1 VSVVKSIVYT
11 ECGRDQFVTIR
22 SSRSL
27 SELTQHATE
36 ICEKPCK
43 HGDSEKIEE
52 REEGLKTRPRAPTN
66 SENGRR
72 ERTSP
77 ETRNI
82 CFRAART
89 PSDEPCRFSYLQR
102 QLGRGFRAAGLR
114 FRVPSCQQLFPLVPL
129 WGIQSVSLWR
139 VGLRR
144 PGIDVSEYQA
154 TILGAEMLRDC

>member
-1 VSVVKSIVYT
+1 VIQSHQPPLPGGYRVSVVKSIVYT

-36 ICEKPCK
+36 ICEKPSK
-43 HGDSEKIEE
+43 HEDSEKIEE

-89 PSDEPCRFSYLQR
+89 PSGEPCRFSYLQR
-102 QLGRGFRAAGLR
+102 QLGREFRAAG
-114 FRVPSCQQLFPLVPL
+114 PSFPGPFMPTTIPVGQGMGNPVSFPL
-129 WGIQSVSLWR
+129 S
-139 VGLRR
+139 RR
-144 PGIDVSEYQA
+144 SRTA
-154 TILGAEMLRDC
+154 WNRRK